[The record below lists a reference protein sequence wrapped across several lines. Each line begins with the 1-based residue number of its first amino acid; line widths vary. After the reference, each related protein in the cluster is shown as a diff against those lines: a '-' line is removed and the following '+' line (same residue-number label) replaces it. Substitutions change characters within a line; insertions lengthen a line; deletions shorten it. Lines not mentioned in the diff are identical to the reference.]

1 MSTTRLLVLGAVRI
15 FQPAHGYFIRRE
27 LLSWQADE
35 WAKLNPGSIYNA
47 LRTLTREGYLVEKA
61 AREGRGGGQ
70 SRTEYSLT
78 PDGESHFLGLL
89 RNALWHADIY
99 ETSTLLGALSFMRFL
114 TRDEVID
121 AIDSRIAE
129 LRNHIRS
136 YEHVIRDAAVKRT
149 TPPDTAE
156 LIGVSVER
164 MRGELT
170 WAEQL
175 GKRLRD
181 GHYRFTPEPGWDSG
195 PRPDGTWHGPLDK
208 PE

>member
-47 LRTLTREGYLVEKA
+47 LRTLTRDGYLVEKA

-70 SRTEYSLT
+70 SRTAYSLT

-89 RNALWHADIY
+89 RNALWHVDLY
-99 ETSTLLGALSFMRFL
+99 ENSTLLGALSFMKFL
-114 TRDEVID
+114 SREEVVD
-121 AIDSRIAE
+121 ATDSRIAE

-136 YEHVIRDAAVKRT
+136 FEHVVREGAAKRT
-149 TPPDTAE
+149 GPPEAFE
-156 LIGVSVER
+156 LIGVSVDR
-164 MRGELT
+164 LRGELT

-175 GKRLRD
+175 AGRLRE
-181 GHYRFTPEPGWDSG
+181 GYYRFTPEPGWEAG

>member
-89 RNALWHADIY
+89 RNALWHVDLY
-99 ETSTLLGALSFMRFL
+99 ENSTVLGALSFMKFL

-121 AIDSRIAE
+121 AVDSRIAE

-136 YEHVIRDAAVKRT
+136 FEHVMREGAAKRN
-149 TPPDTAE
+149 TPPETAE
-156 LIGVSVER
+156 LIGVSVDR
-164 MRGELT
+164 LRGELA

-181 GHYRFTPEPGWDSG
+181 GYYRFTPEPGWDSG

-208 PE
+208 AE

>member
-47 LRTLTREGYLVEKA
+47 LRTLTRDGYLVEKA

-70 SRTEYSLT
+70 SRTAYSLT
-78 PDGESHFLGLL
+78 ADGESQFLGLL
-89 RNALWHADIY
+89 RNALWHVDIY
-99 ETSTLLGALSFMRFL
+99 ENSTLLGAVSFMRFL

-121 AIDSRIAE
+121 AVDSRIAE

-136 YEHVIRDAAVKRT
+136 FEHVLREGETRRT
-149 TPPDTAE
+149 APPDTAE
-156 LIGVSVER
+156 LMVLGIER
-164 MRGELT
+164 LRGELA
-170 WAEQL
+170 WAEQF

-181 GHYRFTPEPGWDSG
+181 GYYRFTPEPGWDAG
-195 PRPDGTWHGPLDK
+195 PRPDGTWYGPLDK
-208 PE
+208 PQ